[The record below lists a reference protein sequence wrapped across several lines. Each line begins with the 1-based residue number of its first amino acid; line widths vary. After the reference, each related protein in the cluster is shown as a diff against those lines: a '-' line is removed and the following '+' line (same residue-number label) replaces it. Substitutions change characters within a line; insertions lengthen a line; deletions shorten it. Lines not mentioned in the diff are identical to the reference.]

1 MSDITENENLL
12 RSDVRE
18 NIQTLHGFIMVLA
31 IGNAIRELAQRHS
44 RILDED
50 ISLITPEISSE
61 IFWSFAIGLIIIFR
75 FFLGDRLYIKRYEP
89 NNMSLFI
96 VDMLNIFISAMLI
109 AYMSFFVT
117 KPGYM
122 FLIITILM
130 VAEVIWWAFRNF
142 LSYIASISQSTKP
155 NIPVDE
161 KFGINIGTVI
171 SIITI
176 LALAIRGH
184 IIGVN
189 ISTDIQATLIE
200 TKALFSS
207 SEVKWLIHIYA
218 ANTLADLFIKGPSYF
233 GSPSKWIL
241 SVKRL

>member
-1 MSDITENENLL
+1 MSDITQNETLL

-44 RILDED
+44 KILED
-50 ISLITPEISSE
+50 NISLITPEISYE

-96 VDMLNIFISAMLI
+96 IDMLNIFISAMLI

-130 VAEVIWWAFRNF
+130 VAEVIWWAFRNL
-142 LSYIASISQSTKP
+142 LSHMSKSIKP

-184 IIGVN
+184 IIGIN
-189 ISTDIQATLIE
+189 ISSDIQDTLVE
-200 TKALFSS
+200 AKALFSS
-207 SEVKWLIHIYA
+207 SEIEWLIYIYG
-218 ANTLADLFIKGPSYF
+218 ANTLADLVIKGPSYF

-241 SVKRL
+241 SVKRT